1 MEERP
6 YNTPN
11 WVTRWTDV
19 HIITSWAALTAVEK
33 GEGERVSSLPNLD
46 EFAVSR
52 LR

>member
-19 HIITSWAALTAVEK
+19 HIITSWAATLSE
-33 GEGERVSSLPNLD
+33 
-46 EFAVSR
+46 VSR
-52 LR
+52 LSTGIPKDRSGGNYDIQ